1 MIERAQA
8 WWQARAP
15 RERLVFGV
23 GAGALLAASL
33 WAYVW
38 LPVQAERARLV
49 AAVPTLRAAAQETA
63 RESAEVERL
72 RATAHRRGPVPQAA
86 IEDTM
91 KAAGFGEAYAGVSS
105 LGEGRTQVNLSTVP
119 FDELVRALAAL
130 AETHGVAVESLALK
144 AAGEGKVQVES
155 LVLRAA
161 RGG

>member
-1 MIERAQA
+1 MLAT
-8 WWQARAP
+8 
-15 RERLVFGV
+15 G
-23 GAGALLAASL
+23 GAALLIAAL

-38 LPVQAERARLV
+38 VPIADDRARLATV
-49 AAVPTLRAAAQETA
+49 MPALRVQADLLV

-72 RATAHRRGPVPQAA
+72 RAAARARGAVPPAA
-86 IEDTM
+86 IEDAL
-91 KAAGFGEAYAGVSS
+91 KSAGFGDAFTGVAP
-105 LGEGRTQVNLSTVP
+105 LGEGRVQVNLRAVS

-130 AETHGVAVESLALK
+130 GERHGVAVESVALK